1 MYFKFYDQIVEL
13 VENTKCLFPNAI
25 IFIQKVLPMRI
36 TNGYIVQN
44 ILEFNRLLTD
54 ICIKKGCSLLD
65 CFHDFVSQ
73 DGYDYARRLYKDDIH
88 LSSRG
93 VGVLCM
99 WFKHVI
105 YSDVF
110 NPFIL

>member
-1 MYFKFYDQIVEL
+1 MGIKSTYTINNHLRLTPYLQSV
-13 VENTKCLFPNAI
+13 
-25 IFIQKVLPMRI
+25 VL
-36 TNGYIVQN
+36 Y

-73 DGYDYARRLYKDDIH
+73 DGYDYDRRLYKDDIH

-93 VGVLCM
+93 VGILCM